1 MYRFA
6 GHQDR
11 VTSVAMSPNGD
22 TACSASR
29 DGTVRFWSV
38 SSGRELRRID
48 LAPQPVSQMCF
59 SPDGDQIALAILPQT
74 VVVREVATGNEVRR
88 LSLQHDAQAVAFSA
102 SKGRFWLLDGS
113 RGGKFD
119 LWDVA
124 TGGLIRSF
132 QQPLDSVS
140 NVYLS
145 RDGSRAS
152 AVGTG
157 SMLGAQPP
165 RLLRVWDTRSGE
177 VLQQCS
183 ALGVRTVTGTG
194 RYPRCGRRRG
204 R

>member
-1 MYRFA
+1 MYRFV

-11 VTSVAMSPNGD
+11 VTSVAMSPGGD

-59 SPDGDQIALAILPQT
+59 SPDGDQVALAILPQT

-102 SKGRFWLLDGS
+102 SKGRFWLLAGS

-124 TGGLIRSF
+124 TGGLLRSF

-152 AVGTG
+152 AVGAG
-157 SMLGAQPP
+157 SMLGRSRPGYCGSG
-165 RLLRVWDTRSGE
+165 TRAAEKCFSSAVPSASGPSPGPDGI
-177 VLQQCS
+177 C
-183 ALGVRTVTGTG
+183 
-194 RYPRCGRRRG
+194 
-204 R
+204 